1 MLAQFAIGTIITL
14 MTVVVSAAGFWT
26 AEGVVTATQRWLI
39 RPPHALKL
47 SLVLVVAVTMVLT
60 VLSISVWI
68 WALALLWLEVFILLE
83 PAVYFSIVAFT
94 TLGFGDILLPVEW
107 RILGGMAATNGL
119 LNMGLY
125 GAMLVE
131 ILRRVRSA
139 QVEGMV
145 DEP

>member
-1 MLAQFAIGTIITL
+1 MVGQIAIGTIITL

-26 AEGVVTATQRWLI
+26 AEGLVTLTQRWLI

-47 SLVLVVAVTMVLT
+47 SLVLIAAVTMVLCC
-60 VLSISVWI
+60 LSVSVWI
-68 WALALLWLEVFILLE
+68 WALALLWLDVFIMLE
-83 PAVYFSIVAFT
+83 PAMYFSIVAFT
-94 TLGFGDILLPVEW
+94 TLGFGDLLLPVEW

>member
-1 MLAQFAIGTIITL
+1 MFVQFLIGTFLTL
-14 MTVVVSAAGFWT
+14 LTVVVAAIGFWT
-26 AEGVVTATQRWLI
+26 AEGLVTLIGRWLI

-47 SLVLVVAVTMVLT
+47 SLVLIAAVTMVLT

-68 WALALLWLEVFILLE
+68 WALALLFLDIFVLLE

-94 TLGFGDILLPVEW
+94 TLGFGDLLLPVEW

-125 GAMLVE
+125 SAMLVE
-131 ILRRVRSA
+131 ILRRVRSE
-139 QVEGMV
+139 QVKGFV
-145 DEP
+145 DE